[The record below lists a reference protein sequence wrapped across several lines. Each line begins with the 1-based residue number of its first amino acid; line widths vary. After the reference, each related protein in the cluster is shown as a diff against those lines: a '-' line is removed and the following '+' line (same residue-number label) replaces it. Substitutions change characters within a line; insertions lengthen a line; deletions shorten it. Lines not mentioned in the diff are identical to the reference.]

1 MNSATISADIVSY
14 TSLSKEDKREVERK
28 IKELLSKL
36 TELHKKDSFLG
47 RIIQGDYI
55 ECAINNPTKILRLA
69 LLLKTLIK
77 SIKLNSLEKK
87 DKGILY
93 FKEHGIRLAVAVAP
107 LDTIDKKN
115 GIIDGEAIYLS
126 GRTIKNLSTS
136 GKQKIIIKNTM
147 FFRSNNI
154 QEQEKFQTI
163 FFLLDTLLAK
173 CSPKQCEVI
182 FYKLLGYNEK
192 EISLELNKIQST
204 INQHSTTGGWLSI
217 ESAVNY
223 FEKTITSWFLHL
235 YYYSFLLIY

>member
-77 SIKLNSLEKK
+77 SIKLSSLEANN
-87 DKGILY
+87 KGLLY

-136 GKQKIIIKNTM
+136 GKQKIVIKNTM
-147 FFRSNNI
+147 FFRSKNI

-173 CSPKQCEVI
+173 CSSKQCEVI

-223 FEKTITSWFLHL
+223 FEKTITS
-235 YYYSFLLIY
+235 